1 MPIPEMT
8 PKAQKAY
15 GQALKRIE
23 ECGSHGTW
31 LDLSNLGLTML
42 PPEIGQLIALEK
54 LILDGNNLSSLP
66 PEIGRLI
73 ALKGLNLNGN
83 LLSTMPPEIG
93 QLTALSEL
101 NLNYNQL
108 STLPPEIGQ
117 LRSLAALY
125 LNDNHLTSLPSEIG
139 NLTAL
144 KKLDLFGNQLSTL
157 PSEIGLLAAITNLD
171 LRSNQLITLPPAIG
185 QLTTLE
191 GLRLNGNKLIT
202 LPLEIGR
209 LTALETLDL
218 RSNQLSTLP
227 PEIGQLTTLSMLDLG
242 RNQLSTLP
250 REIAQLKA
258 LSTLDLNG
266 NQFCTL
272 PPEIGQLTALRLL
285 NLTKNQLSMLP
296 PEVGQLRTLKVLILD
311 SNRINA
317 LPLKI
322 GQLAALELL
331 SLSENRLK
339 MLPPEIGQLTALR
352 SLYLNN
358 NQLSLLPHTIGQL
371 TAIKWLYLN
380 DNQLAEL
387 PLELG
392 RLAALEGLILHG
404 NPGLRLPNEVLGP
417 TRKEAGGDGHKPAN
431 PKEILDYY
439 FSQCMGDARPLNEVK
454 MMLVGR
460 GGAGKTSLVERLT
473 RNTFDVRQEA
483 TTGIT
488 LQDWRL
494 PCPGGDDVT
503 VHVWD
508 FAGQVIAHA
517 THQFFL
523 SARSVYVLVLT
534 AREDS
539 QREDAEYWLRLIRA
553 FGSEDG
559 TTSKVLVALNKWAT
573 APVRLDREA
582 LRERYPFIVGF
593 METDCET
600 GQGIPELKT
609 KLAEIIGSDTGVR
622 EKTGADYFQVKEALR
637 QRWKEQQTNYLD
649 YAVYEEVCSTVGV
662 AEKERQRI
670 MSRNLHRLGLALNYG
685 DDERLRD
692 TTVLNPHWVTDG
704 IYLLLRETPNERGV
718 LSLEA
723 ACRRL
728 PKEDTRRVMF
738 LIRLMQ
744 KYDLAF
750 PLKEDEQLWLVPQAL
765 ADSQPVLDSEWQGEA
780 TRLRWTYSA
789 LPEGLVPRFITRTH
803 TLSEGLPR
811 WLNGTLLEL
820 GQARAVVRADVTDRR
835 ITATILGPEV
845 DRQRLAGTIQTE
857 MRSLNAE
864 IRGLDPLEEL
874 QLQRAPEVWLPVTGL
889 EKAEKK
895 GRPEMDMLTPQGVV
909 EVNATEENNR
919 LTVEDARTD
928 VWKPRV
934 FISYSHKDDAA
945 KDQLVLKLK
954 VLQTAGL
961 VEYWLDRD
969 LTAGEEWNRGII
981 EKLEEMDV
989 FVLLVSD
996 HSLTSDYINRVEITR
1011 ALERRV
1017 EGTAEVVPVI
1027 LHRCQWTACGRL
1039 NHLIAL
1045 PTDAKPIKDHRPQA
1059 LGWHDASEGLL
1070 RVLEKLKKKHVGEH
1084 RSSERER
1091 GMR

>member
-8 PKAQKAY
+8 PEAQQAY
-15 GQALKRIE
+15 DTALRRIE
-23 ECGSHGTW
+23 ECRQRGKLGTR
-31 LDLSNLGLTML
+31 LNLSYLGLTML
-42 PPEIGQLIALEK
+42 PPEIGQLTALTELRITTNK
-54 LILDGNNLSSLP
+54 LSELPSEVCRLTGLSELDLSFNQLKDLP
-66 PEIGRLI
+66 PEISHLTGL
-73 ALKGLNLNGN
+73 LELNLNGN
-83 LLSTMPPEIG
+83 QFSTFPKEVC
-93 QLTALSEL
+93 
-101 NLNYNQL
+101 NLAAL
-108 STLPPEIGQ
+108 STLNF
-117 LRSLAALY
+117 SY
-125 LNDNHLTSLPSEIG
+125 
-139 NLTAL
+139 
-144 KKLDLFGNQLSTL
+144 NQLSTL
-157 PSEIGLLAAITNLD
+157 PSEIG
-171 LRSNQLITLPPAIG
+171 
-185 QLTTLE
+185 
-191 GLRLNGNKLIT
+191 
-202 LPLEIGR
+202 R
-209 LTALETLDL
+209 LTALESLSLCGNYINTIPPEIGQLTSL
-218 RSNQLSTLP
+218 NELYLYSNKIVTLP
-227 PEIGQLTTLSMLDLG
+227 PEIGQLSALQALFLYE
-242 RNQLSTLP
+242 NQLSALPPEISLLTALKVLNISNNQFSSLP
-250 REIAQLKA
+250 RGVLQLTSLTA
-258 LSTLDLNG
+258 LLFSSNKISTLQREIGDLILLKTLCIFN
-266 NQFCTL
+266 NQLHTL
-272 PPEIGQLTALRLL
+272 PPEIGQLSALEDLRLF
-285 NLTKNQLSMLP
+285 NNRLSMLP
-296 PEVGQLRTLKVLILD
+296 PEMLR
-311 SNRINA
+311 
-317 LPLKI
+317 
-322 GQLAALELL
+322 
-331 SLSENRLK
+331 
-339 MLPPEIGQLTALR
+339 LR
-352 SLYLNN
+352 SLTHLF
-358 NQLSLLPHTIGQL
+358 
-371 TAIKWLYLN
+371 
-380 DNQLAEL
+380 
-387 PLELG
+387 
-392 RLAALEGLILHG
+392 LHG
-404 NPGLRLPNEVLGP
+404 NPALGIPDSILGATIDEVY
-417 TRKEAGGDGHKPAN
+417 TADEKSSKTPAR
-431 PKEILDYY
+431 PAEILDYY
-439 FSQCMGDARPLNEVK
+439 FSQRTAMARPLNEVK

-460 GGAGKTSLVERLT
+460 GGAGKTSLVERLM
-473 RNTFDVRQEA
+473 RDTFDKEQES
-483 TTGIT
+483 TTGIA
-488 LQDWRL
+488 LQDWKL
-494 PCPGGDDVT
+494 PCHGGDPVT

-582 LRERYPFIVGF
+582 LREKYPFIVGF

-600 GQGIPELKT
+600 GQGIAELKT
-609 KLAEIIGSDTGVR
+609 KLAEIIGSDASVR
-622 EKTGADYFQVKEALR
+622 EKTGADYFKLKEEL
-637 QRWKEQQTNYLD
+637 QKRWKEQQTNYLD
-649 YAVYEEVCSTVGV
+649 YADFEQVCTLVGV
-662 AEKERQRI
+662 ADKERQRI
-670 MSRNLHRLGLALNYG
+670 MARNLHRLGLALNYG

-704 IYLLLRETPNERGV
+704 IYLLLREAPNERAE

-765 ADSQPVLDSEWQGEA
+765 ADSQPVLDPEWQGEA
-780 TRLRWTYSA
+780 TRLRWTYAA

-803 TLSEGLPR
+803 TLSEGLSR

-835 ITATILGPEV
+835 ITAAILGPEV

-874 QLQRAPEVWLPVTGL
+874 QLQRTPEVWVPVTGL

-895 GRPEMDMLTPQGVV
+895 GRPDMDMLTPQGVV

-919 LTVEDARTD
+919 LTEQDARTD

-945 KDQLVLKLK
+945 KDQLVLQLK

-961 VEYWLDRD
+961 VDFWVDRD
-969 LTAGEEWNRGII
+969 LTAGEEWNLGIT
-981 EKLEEMDV
+981 EQLEEMDL
-989 FVLLVSD
+989 FVLLVST

-1011 ALERRV
+1011 ALERRK

-1027 LHRCQWTACGRL
+1027 LHRCQWAACGRL

-1045 PTDAKPIKDHRPQA
+1045 PTDAKPIKDHRPHH
-1059 LGWHDASEGLL
+1059 LGWHSVSEGLM
-1070 RVLEKLKKKHVGEH
+1070 RVLKRLKEQHIGER
-1084 RSSERER
+1084 RSKERER
-1091 GMR
+1091 GFR

>member
-1 MPIPEMT
+1 MT
-8 PKAQKAY
+8 ILSQPAY
-15 GQALKRIE
+15 DEALRRIE
-23 ECGSHGTW
+23 KCRKQGKNGIH
-31 LDLSNLGLTML
+31 LDLSLHGLTML
-42 PPEIGQLIALEK
+42 PPEIGQL
-54 LILDGNNLSSLP
+54 
-66 PEIGRLI
+66 
-73 ALKGLNLNGN
+73 
-83 LLSTMPPEIG
+83 
-93 QLTALSEL
+93 TALTEL
-101 NLNYNQL
+101 YLHNNQL
-108 STLPPEIGQ
+108 RTLPPEIGQ
-117 LRSLAALY
+117 LTQLTL
-125 LNDNHLTSLPSEIG
+125 LVVTDNR
-139 NLTAL
+139 
-144 KKLDLFGNQLSTL
+144 
-157 PSEIGLLAAITNLD
+157 
-171 LRSNQLITLPPAIG
+171 LRTLPPHIG
-185 QLTTLE
+185 QLTA
-191 GLRLNGNKLIT
+191 
-202 LPLEIGR
+202 
-209 LTALETLDL
+209 LTELYLHN
-218 RSNQLSTLP
+218 NQLSTLP
-227 PEIGQLTTLSMLDLG
+227 PEIGQLTKLTDLY
-242 RNQLSTLP
+242 
-250 REIAQLKA
+250 
-258 LSTLDLNG
+258 LNHNELG
-266 NQFCTL
+266 SL
-272 PPEIGQLTALRLL
+272 PPEIGQLTELR
-285 NLTKNQLSMLP
+285 
-296 PEVGQLRTLKVLILD
+296 
-311 SNRINA
+311 
-317 LPLKI
+317 
-322 GQLAALELL
+322 ELYL
-331 SLSENRLK
+331 HHNRLS
-339 MLPPEIGQLTALR
+339 MLPPEIGQLTALTKLHAYYNQLDTLPIEIR
-352 SLYLNN
+352 HLKALEELNLNDNRLWELPKEVGQLEALAKLYLDE
-358 NQLSLLPHTIGQL
+358 NQLSALPREIGQLKSLTELSLHSNQFKNLPPEIGQL
-371 TAIKWLYLN
+371 TALTTLYLGLN
-380 DNQLAEL
+380 QLSTLPPELAQLKSLTDLYLFDNQLSTL
-387 PLELG
+387 PPEIGQLVALSLLYLSANQLSTIPPEIGLLTALKTLNLSDNLLRTLPVEFYQLKNLE
-392 RLAALEGLILHG
+392 RLFLHG
-404 NPGLRLPNEVLGP
+404 NFALGLPNEVLGP
-417 TRKEAGGDGHKPAN
+417 KWQEVGGASDLKPTN

-439 FSQCMGDARPLNEVK
+439 FSQHKADARPLNEMK

-460 GGAGKTSLVERLT
+460 GAAGKTSLVERL
-473 RNTFDVRQEA
+473 VRGTYNKQQES
-483 TTGIT
+483 TLGIA
-488 LQDWRL
+488 LQDWKL
-494 PCPGGDDVT
+494 PCPGGDAVT

-573 APVRLDREA
+573 TPVRLDREA
-582 LRERYPFIVGF
+582 LREKYPFIVGF

-600 GQGIPELKT
+600 GQGIAELNT
-609 KLAEIIGSDTGVR
+609 KLAEIIGSDAAVR
-622 EKTGADYFQVKEALR
+622 EKTGADYFQVKEAL
-637 QRWKEQQTNYLD
+637 QKRWKDDHTNYLD
-649 YAVYEEVCSTVGV
+649 YSVFEEVCASAGV
-662 AEKERQRI
+662 TDKDRQRI

-704 IYLLLRETPNERGV
+704 IYLLLREAPNERAE

-723 ACRRL
+723 ACRKL

-765 ADSQPVLDSEWQGEA
+765 ADSQPVLGAEWQGEA
-780 TRLRWTYSA
+780 TRLRWTYAA

-820 GQARAVVRADVTDRR
+820 GQARAMVRADVTDRR
-835 ITATILGPEV
+835 ITATILGLEV

-874 QLQRAPEVWLPVTGL
+874 QLQCAPEVWLPVTGL

-895 GRPEMDMLTPQGVV
+895 GQPDMSMLTPQGPV
-909 EVNATEENNR
+909 EINATTENNR

-961 VEYWLDRD
+961 VEYWVDRD
-969 LTAGEEWNRGII
+969 LTAGKEWNRGIT
-981 EKLEEMDV
+981 EQLEVMDV

-1011 ALERRV
+1011 ALERLK

-1027 LHRCQWTACGRL
+1027 LHRCQWQASGRL
-1039 NHLIAL
+1039 NHLVAL
-1045 PTDAKPIKDHRPQA
+1045 PKDARPIKDHRPHA
-1059 LGWHDASEGLL
+1059 IGWHDMSEGLS
-1070 RVLEKLKKKHVGEH
+1070 RVLEKLKKQHAGEH

>member
-1 MPIPEMT
+1 MPTPQMT
-8 PKAQKAY
+8 PEAQVSY
-15 GQALKRIE
+15 NMALRRIE
-23 ECGSHGTW
+23 RCKKQQERGEWNLS
-31 LDLSNLGLTML
+31 LDLSGIGLTTLPLEIGQLSSLVELSLSDNKLSML
-42 PPEIGQLIALEK
+42 PPEIGRFNAL
-54 LILDGNNLSSLP
+54 
-66 PEIGRLI
+66 R
-73 ALKGLNLNGN
+73 ALYLHN
-83 LLSTMPPEIG
+83 
-93 QLTALSEL
+93 
-101 NLNYNQL
+101 NQL

-117 LRSLAALY
+117 LRALTE
-125 LNDNHLTSLPSEIG
+125 LHLDG
-139 NLTAL
+139 
-144 KKLDLFGNQLSTL
+144 
-157 PSEIGLLAAITNLD
+157 
-171 LRSNQLITLPPAIG
+171 
-185 QLTTLE
+185 
-191 GLRLNGNKLIT
+191 
-202 LPLEIGR
+202 
-209 LTALETLDL
+209 
-218 RSNQLSTLP
+218 
-227 PEIGQLTTLSMLDLG
+227 
-242 RNQLSTLP
+242 NQLSTLP
-250 REIAQLKA
+250 REI
-258 LSTLDLNG
+258 
-266 NQFCTL
+266 C
-272 PPEIGQLTALRLL
+272 
-285 NLTKNQLSMLP
+285 
-296 PEVGQLRTLKVLILD
+296 
-311 SNRINA
+311 
-317 LPLKI
+317 
-322 GQLAALELL
+322 
-331 SLSENRLK
+331 
-339 MLPPEIGQLTALR
+339 
-352 SLYLNN
+352 
-358 NQLSLLPHTIGQL
+358 QLSLLEKL
-371 TAIKWLYLN
+371 F
-380 DNQLAEL
+380 
-387 PLELG
+387 
-392 RLAALEGLILHG
+392 LHG
-404 NPGLRLPNEVLGP
+404 NLWLGLPEKVVGP
-417 TRKEAGGDGHKPAN
+417 TWEEINTRNNLKPTN

-439 FSQCMGDARPLNEVK
+439 FSQRSTEARPLNEVK

-460 GGAGKTSLVERLT
+460 GAAGKTSLVERLM
-473 RNTFDVRQEA
+473 RGTFDKRQES
-483 TTGIT
+483 TTGIA
-488 LQDWRL
+488 LQDWSL
-494 PCPGGDDVT
+494 PCPGGDAVT

-523 SARSVYVLVLT
+523 SARSMYVLVLT

-559 TTSKVLVALNKWAT
+559 LTSKVLVALNKWTT

-582 LRERYPFIVGF
+582 LREKYPFIVGF

-600 GQGIPELKT
+600 GQGIAELKK
-609 KLAEIIGSDTGVR
+609 KLAEIIGSDVGVR

-637 QRWKEQQTNYLD
+637 LRWKQQHTNYLD
-649 YAVYEEVCSTVGV
+649 YAVFEEVCAAVGV
-662 AEKERQRI
+662 ADKERQRI
-670 MSRNLHRLGLALNYG
+670 MARNLHRLGLALNYG

-704 IYLLLRETPNERGV
+704 IYLLLRKAPNEHGV

-723 ACRRL
+723 ACLTL
-728 PKEDTRRVMF
+728 PKEEERRVMF

-744 KYDLAF
+744 KYEQAF

-765 ADSQPVLDSEWQGEA
+765 PDSQPVLDPEWQGEA

-857 MRSLNAE
+857 MRSLNGE

-874 QLQRAPEVWLPVTGL
+874 QLQQAPEVWLPVTGL

-909 EVNATEENNR
+909 EVNATTENNR
-919 LTVEDARTD
+919 LTVQDARTD

-969 LTAGEEWNRGII
+969 LTAGEEWNRGITAQ
-981 EKLEEMDV
+981 LEAMDV

-996 HSLTSDYINRVEITR
+996 HSLTSDYITRVEITR
-1011 ALERRV
+1011 ALERHE

-1027 LHRCQWTACGRL
+1027 LHRCQWKASGRL

-1045 PTDAKPIKDHRPQA
+1045 PTDAKPIKDHKPHP
-1059 LGWHDASEGLL
+1059 LGWHDVSEGLL
-1070 RVLEKLKKKHVGEH
+1070 RVLEKLKKQHAGEH